1 METCI
6 SLQYAKHTRAIFL
19 TFLQSFSSYDP
30 NDCYYA
36 MYRSKRVVS
45 GSDRWA
51 IATVE
56 NEWKK
61 DDCFPIVRVYV
72 MVVVAVVVD
81 DDTLHDDDD
90 EMQTAA
96 STVHVMTYLP
106 LVGLYDWMDVMDAD
120 IPWTDDTDAVE
131 EASNLHLDAAVPR
144 WSCALQNCEDD
155 DTDIPTAERFP
166 VASRRPIRA
175 YPVETMVTE
184 LVDTSSP
191 HYEGA
196 AVGVVGSSDDR
207 AHKEEEPPSEADCLH
222 AKPRKS
228 NSGLTPSEMT
238 TDEAVAVADQTCVY
252 RPL

>member
-1 METCI
+1 
-6 SLQYAKHTRAIFL
+6 
-19 TFLQSFSSYDP
+19 
-30 NDCYYA
+30 
-36 MYRSKRVVS
+36 MYHSKRVVFD
-45 GSDRWA
+45 SDRWA

-72 MVVVAVVVD
+72 TVVVVAVVD
-81 DDTLHDDDD
+81 DDTLHDDD
-90 EMQTAA
+90 EMPRAA

-106 LVGLYDWMDVMDAD
+106 LVGLYDWMDVVDAD
-120 IPWTDDTDAVE
+120 IPWTDDTGAVE

-144 WSCALQNCEDD
+144 WSCALRKCEDD
-155 DTDIPTAERFP
+155 DTDIPTAERFL
-166 VASRRPIRA
+166 VALRRPIRA

-207 AHKEEEPPSEADCLH
+207 AHKEEPPSEADCLH
-222 AKPRKS
+222 VQPRKS
-228 NSGLTPSEMT
+228 NSGLIPSEMT